1 MPLIGEAN
9 FQLIRIPTQIW
20 AVSRHQYGIFAV
32 VPQTQFHGEI
42 SSGAAKIL
50 FAFSGYVQSID
61 FKIASDIPFMFDQIF
76 LFCLGFCYVG
86 DPESFVMGHIING
99 QFDGSFVVFGET
111 FHLEPVQRYD
121 IGLNASFH
129 SIVFS
134 SSSVK
139 FDFSRIQR
147 TMARFADLYHHV
159 AVKVNDSKNVF
170 VKNL

>member
-1 MPLIGEAN
+1 MLN
-9 FQLIRIPTQIW
+9 Q
-20 AVSRHQYGIFAV
+20 
-32 VPQTQFHGEI
+32 
-42 SSGAAKIL
+42 
-50 FAFSGYVQSID
+50 
-61 FKIASDIPFMFDQIF
+61 MF
-76 LFCLGFCYVG
+76 LFSLGFCYVG

-147 TMARFADLYHHV
+147 KMARFADLYHQV
-159 AVKVNDSKNVF
+159 AVKVNNSKNVF
-170 VKNL
+170 VLVTPKKILKQRKLHRCKLLNFYNTVKFY

>member
-1 MPLIGEAN
+1 
-9 FQLIRIPTQIW
+9 
-20 AVSRHQYGIFAV
+20 
-32 VPQTQFHGEI
+32 
-42 SSGAAKIL
+42 
-50 FAFSGYVQSID
+50 
-61 FKIASDIPFMFDQIF
+61 MFDQIF

-147 TMARFADLYHHV
+147 KMARFADLYHQV
-159 AVKVNDSKNVF
+159 AVKVNNRKNVF
-170 VKNL
+170 ALVTPKKSLNKGSYSSCKLLNLNNTVKFY

>member
-1 MPLIGEAN
+1 MLN
-9 FQLIRIPTQIW
+9 Q
-20 AVSRHQYGIFAV
+20 
-32 VPQTQFHGEI
+32 
-42 SSGAAKIL
+42 
-50 FAFSGYVQSID
+50 
-61 FKIASDIPFMFDQIF
+61 MF
-76 LFCLGFCYVG
+76 LFSLGFCFVG

-111 FHLEPVQRYD
+111 FHLEPVQRYG

-147 TMARFADLYHHV
+147 KMARFTDIYHHV
-159 AVKVNDSKNVF
+159 AVKVNNSKNVF
-170 VKNL
+170 VLVTQKKSLNKGSYIAASY

>member
-1 MPLIGEAN
+1 
-9 FQLIRIPTQIW
+9 
-20 AVSRHQYGIFAV
+20 
-32 VPQTQFHGEI
+32 
-42 SSGAAKIL
+42 
-50 FAFSGYVQSID
+50 
-61 FKIASDIPFMFDQIF
+61 MFDQIF

-134 SSSVK
+134 SSSVE
-139 FDFSRIQR
+139 FDFSRIR
-147 TMARFADLYHHV
+147 RKMARFPQLYHHV
-159 AVKVNDSKNVF
+159 AVKVNNSKNVF
-170 VKNL
+170 ALVTAKSLNQGSYSSCKLLNFIILSSCIN

>member
-1 MPLIGEAN
+1 MLN
-9 FQLIRIPTQIW
+9 Q
-20 AVSRHQYGIFAV
+20 V
-32 VPQTQFHGEI
+32 
-42 SSGAAKIL
+42 
-50 FAFSGYVQSID
+50 
-61 FKIASDIPFMFDQIF
+61 F
-76 LFCLGFCYVG
+76 LFSLGFCYVG

-139 FDFSRIQR
+139 FDFSRMQR
-147 TMARFADLYHHV
+147 KMARFADLYHQV
-159 AVKVNDSKNVF
+159 AVKVNNSKNVF
-170 VKNL
+170 ALVTPKKSLNKGSYSSCKLLNFYNTVKFY

>member
-1 MPLIGEAN
+1 
-9 FQLIRIPTQIW
+9 
-20 AVSRHQYGIFAV
+20 
-32 VPQTQFHGEI
+32 
-42 SSGAAKIL
+42 
-50 FAFSGYVQSID
+50 
-61 FKIASDIPFMFDQIF
+61 MFDQIF

-139 FDFSRIQR
+139 FDFSRMQR
-147 TMARFADLYHHV
+147 KMARFANLYHHV
-159 AVKVNDSKNVF
+159 AVKVNNSKNVF
-170 VKNL
+170 ALVTAKSLNQGSYSSCKLLNFIILSSSINWYVDCRHSTKSFSENAVLADTSYKV

>member
-1 MPLIGEAN
+1 MLN
-9 FQLIRIPTQIW
+9 Q
-20 AVSRHQYGIFAV
+20 
-32 VPQTQFHGEI
+32 
-42 SSGAAKIL
+42 
-50 FAFSGYVQSID
+50 
-61 FKIASDIPFMFDQIF
+61 MF

-111 FHLEPVQRYD
+111 FHLEPVQRYG

-139 FDFSRIQR
+139 FDFSRIR
-147 TMARFADLYHHV
+147 RKMARFPHLRHHV
-159 AVKVNDSKNVF
+159 AVEVNNSKNVF
-170 VKNL
+170 ALVTAKKSLNKGSYSSCKLLNFIILSSSINSNVDCCHSTTSFSENVVLTDTSYKVL